1 MRAWTDGCAL
11 EKARCC
17 EGERATE
24 VVAVWAH
31 GARWPPPEAYRTR
44 GHDHCHILDSLKGV
58 CGGERRTLGRAA
70 YKRATFVLCTPAVA
84 LMWVLSAAAGPPARL
99 NAVPI
104 NRT

>member
-1 MRAWTDGCAL
+1 MGPWRSPAA
-11 EKARCC
+11 
-17 EGERATE
+17 
-24 VVAVWAH
+24 
-31 GARWPPPEAYRTR
+31 TR
-44 GHDHCHILDSLKGV
+44 GLSHVRSRSLPYLDSLKGV

-70 YKRATFVLCTPAVA
+70 YKRDTFVLCTPAVA